1 MNVISDRV
9 NELNDVIQDKIEE
22 LLEQSDMLA
31 AYNTKQDCISCYGVT
46 SEKTKE
52 LYNEL
57 NLFIEMVKHYNPI
70 ISKIDIN
77 MFSKKI
83 GQ

>member
-22 LLEQSDMLA
+22 LLEQSHMLA

-46 SEKTKE
+46 NEKTKE

-57 NLFIEMVKHYNPI
+57 NMFIEMVKHYNPI

-77 MFSKKI
+77 MFSKK
-83 GQ
+83 